1 MTAALSLRNLHVA
14 YDQVA
19 VVLNFGKVL
28 TTGTIDEI
36 RRNPDVVSAYL
47 GTTASAA

>member
-1 MTAALSLRNLHVA
+1 MDLVA
-14 YDQVA
+14 RASASV